1 MKKIKIKIRRY
12 NPGDNES
19 AGAYTQAYTV
29 KVSEGMSV
37 LEALLKIVD
46 EEDPTLAFRRSCRA
60 AICGSCAMK
69 INGFSKLAC
78 HTPILEEYKKRGEI
92 LIEPLSNHPVLKDLI
107 VNFNPFWKK
116 INHISPFL
124 IPPQKRKKAPTIT
137 AEDEKMI
144 DNSQKCIMCG
154 ACNSECNAL
163 EIDKKFVGPAALAKS
178 WRFVGDIRDDMPK
191 KRLFP
196 LSEVHGMW
204 DCVRCFHCTE
214 YCPKGVAPM
223 RQIEKLRE
231 KAIEKKIHNNHGAK
245 HALAM
250 ASSMKRFGRLDEAAM
265 TYKTLGFLRSFGMI
279 PLGIKMEFHGKMPKP
294 LLFAQIKQLG
304 EVKKIFKEI
313 EGKRKQSSAKK
324 KTNTQKKVDK

>member
-19 AGAYTQAYTV
+19 PGAYTQAYMIE
-29 KVSEGMSV
+29 VSPGMSV
-37 LEALLKIVD
+37 LEALQKIVD
-46 EEDPTLAFRRSCRA
+46 EEDPTLAYRRSCRA

-78 HTPILEEYKKRGEI
+78 HTPIMDEYKKRGEI
-92 LIEPLSNHPVLKDLI
+92 LIEPLSNHKVLKDLI

-116 INHISPFL
+116 INKISPFL
-124 IPPQKRKKAPTIT
+124 IPPSERKKHPAIT
-137 AEDEKMI
+137 AEDEKKI
-144 DNSQKCIMCG
+144 DKSQKCIMCG
-154 ACNSECNAL
+154 VCNSECNAL
-163 EIDKKFVGPAALAKS
+163 EIDSKFIGPAALAKS
-178 WRFVGDIRDDMPK
+178 WRFVGDVRDDMPK

-214 YCPKGVAPM
+214 FCPKEVAPL

-231 KAIEKKIHNNHGAK
+231 KAVRKGIQNNHGAK
-245 HALAM
+245 HVLAM
-250 ASSMKRFGRLDEAAM
+250 ADSVRRFGRLDEAAM
-265 TYKTLGFLRSFGMI
+265 TYKTLGFLRSIGMI

-294 LLFAQIKQLG
+294 LLFAQIKNLD
-304 EVKKIFKEI
+304 EVKKIFAEL
-313 EGKRKQSSAKK
+313 EEKRDKK
-324 KTNTQKKVDK
+324 ND